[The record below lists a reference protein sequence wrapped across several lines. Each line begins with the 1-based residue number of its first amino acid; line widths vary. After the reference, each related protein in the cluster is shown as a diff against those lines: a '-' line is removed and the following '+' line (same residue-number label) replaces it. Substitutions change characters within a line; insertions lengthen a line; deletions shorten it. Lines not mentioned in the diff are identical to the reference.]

1 MEPNSQWFI
10 TNEFQLNTYITHVKE
25 EFLAHKYL
33 TGYIKKGKQRTLLQ
47 NAALHKYFSLLSEEL
62 NDSGQEML
70 HFFKDGVDI
79 PWNPVLVKELIWRP
93 IQEAMLNERSTADAK
108 TMEYVKIYET
118 LNRHLSEKRGIY
130 VAWPES
136 SHKQR

>member
-62 NDSGQEML
+62 NNSGQEML

-136 SHKQR
+136 SHKKR

>member
-1 MEPNSQWFI
+1 M
-10 TNEFQLNTYITHVKE
+10 
-25 EFLAHKYL
+25 
-33 TGYIKKGKQRTLLQ
+33 Q

>member
-10 TNEFQLNTYITHVKE
+10 TNEFQLDSYITHIKE